1 MTATASEASSDKQV
15 STATTAPVPKRI
27 TNAQTV
33 CNEKNEKG
41 KPCWGHLKQLK
52 TAGEPAEIHLRGDDV
67 LFKCQTCGTYYMG
80 PPLGHVRDPQK
91 QHRFVEAELSALLQ
105 AAGGTLPVIKK
116 DARGV
121 FVMETT
127 AAHAPATKPATSQAA
142 PALAPS
148 AAKAPAPAAAKPATP
163 AVAKPAVKAGAE
175 PNRQLLHR
183 STYSGV
189 VDSGPVAGETFE
201 QKVARLKAVSA
212 GAKRRAEEGG
222 GPVAPTAS
230 ATEMAQSQV
239 APEEAPTEAAP
250 ADAIVA
256 TAAPPVAAT
265 PSATAAHKPTGQ
277 ADRSLMLRSTY
288 CGVKDTGPVA
298 GETFEQKVQRLAAL
312 AAAAKQRAD
321 AG

>member
-15 STATTAPVPKRI
+15 STGTTAPVPKRI

-52 TAGEPAEIHLRGDDV
+52 TAGEPAEVHLRGDDV

-121 FVMETT
+121 FIMETT
-127 AAHAPATKPATSQAA
+127 AAHAPAAKPATPATA
-142 PALAPS
+142 PT
-148 AAKAPAPAAAKPATP
+148 PAPAAANTAPTAAKPATP
-163 AVAKPAVKAGAE
+163 AAAKPAAKDGAE
-175 PNRQLLHR
+175 PNRQLFHR
-183 STYSGV
+183 TSYSGV
-189 VDSGPVAGETFE
+189 VDTGPVAGETFE
-201 QKVARLKAVSA
+201 QKVARLKAVSDA
-212 GAKRRAEEGG
+212 AKRRAEEGG
-222 GPVAPTAS
+222 GPVAPAAAPV
-230 ATEMAQSQV
+230 ATVPEQGAPAEAPSV
-239 APEEAPTEAAP
+239 SAPEAVSSPPAAATP
-250 ADAIVA
+250 A
-256 TAAPPVAAT
+256 TAAAP
-265 PSATAAHKPTGQ
+265 KPTGQ

-288 CGVKDTGPVA
+288 CGVTDTGPVA
-298 GETFEQKVQRLAAL
+298 GETFEQKVARLAAV

-321 AG
+321 GG